1 MPTSVLTQQQQHRFY
16 LTSLYLVGA
25 YCHSGLFI
33 QLLITFGSHLR
44 RLRVDFACLSNLIID
59 TENNSRLKSVMLHRY
74 LIYLELDT
82 IYEPAINSGDF
93 HRVLAFLF
101 GNRSNLRHV
110 TLFPMWYSEIFD
122 CSEKMKL
129 SFDLNEDMTLL
140 IEILSAFKHCKQLIS
155 IVVHHC
161 VFSDTK
167 ETTSIEEDFNKWLN
181 DNTHLTDEQNYHLEC
196 DTRNRMIKLW
206 FKQITS

>member
-1 MPTSVLTQQQQHRFY
+1 MCLD
-16 LTSLYLVGA
+16 GN
-25 YCHSGLFI
+25 YCHSGLLI

-44 RLRVDFACLSNLIID
+44 KLHVDFACLLNLIID

-74 LIYLELDT
+74 LTYLELDT
-82 IYEPAINSGDF
+82 IYDSVIDSGDF
-93 HRVLAFLF
+93 RRVLAFLF
-101 GNRSNLRHV
+101 DNSINLRHV

-122 CSEKMKL
+122 SSEEMKL
-129 SFDLNEDMTLL
+129 SFDLSEDMTLL

-161 VFSDTK
+161 VFSDNR